1 MRDIGIA
8 GFVALALG
16 LAAPVQAET
25 VAVSQM
31 VNVRAKS
38 AANVQLLCPEGLEVS
53 GDLQVHTARWPA
65 GIDRTD
71 LHFLDRNRN
80 LAAIED
86 AQGQEATLRNTLT
99 ADAEVSVV
107 MLCAKRESPPVLS
120 NVTLNPIGIGL
131 MLGTCPSGTAPAGS
145 VTDIDGSAVRTT
157 YKLFKYGNRYLDE
170 MPDGNSTGAP
180 DAVEVYATNTIQ
192 YVQPQRMATRCVPA
206 AGIETLV
213 QSVPTSPGAP
223 FSMFVP
229 IPDGYQFVGMTSA
242 AGNNG
247 AFTLLHV
254 WMADGTVSS
263 LMSPGAD
270 AGGHAGAVKGL
281 FIDGIDTRTSGAKF
295 SDRAYVGVLV
305 RKVVS
310 ALPPTTTVAVVEF
323 YNAALDHYFI
333 TANAKEIG
341 DLDSGVHKGWTR
353 TGKSFKA
360 YGVGSTGNTGRR
372 PVCRAYGNPAAGLD
386 SHFYSA
392 SPQECVATVTKFK
405 GAWLLEAAEV
415 FEMELPDTTSGACAS
430 GGAPI
435 YRVWNNRADSNHR
448 YTTSIA
454 DRDAMVAK
462 GYVKE
467 GYGPQSVTLCAL
479 P

>member
-1 MRDIGIA
+1 MRDLGIA
-8 GFVALALG
+8 GFLALALG
-16 LAAPVQAET
+16 LAAPTYAET

-31 VNVRAKS
+31 VTVRAKG
-38 AANVQLLCPEGLEVS
+38 AATVQLICPEGLEISSEV
-53 GDLQVHTARWPA
+53 QVHTSRWPS

-71 LHFLDRNRN
+71 LHFLDRKRN
-80 LAAIED
+80 LAALED
-86 AQGQEATLRNTLT
+86 AEGQEATLRNTLAT
-99 ADAEVSVV
+99 DADVSAV

-120 NVTLNPIGIGL
+120 NVTLNPIGVGL
-131 MLGTCPSGTAPAGS
+131 MLGICPSGTAPAGS
-145 VTDIDGSAVRTT
+145 ATDIDGSAVRTT
-157 YKLFKYGNRYLDE
+157 YKLFKYGNKYLDE

-180 DAVEVYATNTIQ
+180 DGIEVYATNTIQ
-192 YVQPQRMATRCVPA
+192 YVQPLRMATRCVPA
-206 AGIETLV
+206 GGLETLV
-213 QSVPTSPGAP
+213 QSVPTTPGATY
-223 FSMFVP
+223 SMYFP
-229 IPDGYQFVGMTSA
+229 IPDGYEFVGMTGA
-242 AGNNG
+242 PGNNG
-247 AFTLLHV
+247 AFTLLHL
-254 WMADGTVSS
+254 WLADGTVSS

-270 AGGHAGAVKGL
+270 PGGHAGAVKGL
-281 FIDGIDTRTSGAKF
+281 FIDGIDTRSAGAKF

-305 RKVVS
+305 RRTGTAVPPPTVVS
-310 ALPPTTTVAVVEF
+310 VVEF

-333 TANAKEIG
+333 TANAKEIA
-341 DLDSGVHKGWTR
+341 DLDGGVHKGWAR
-353 TGKSFKA
+353 TGKSFTA
-360 YGVGSTGNTGRR
+360 WGVGSSGNSGRR

-392 SPQECVATVTKFK
+392 SPQECVATVTRFN

-415 FEMELPDTTSGACAS
+415 FEMELPDTKTGACTS

-435 YRVWNNRADSNHR
+435 YRVWNNRSDSNHR

-467 GYGPQSVTLCAL
+467 GYGPNSVTLCAV